1 MLKEKIAETQNEI
14 TTITSQLAKLATSA
28 PTPVLRL
35 KQKDTSRRDT
45 SSFTVIDN
53 TAQTAKKKNVN
64 STQFMSS
71 IGSVMD
77 SLKSGKNHS
86 YDDVEAPKPVV
97 TATPVAM
104 NPATNRLPKPR
115 ALSVAY
121 SAPRIFS
128 TRSLSS
134 RPPNESYTRK
144 IESTTVV
151 NAVAAAA
158 PEPPAQRPRPHARGG
173 GLPSQFRRLTAPDAQ
188 DRAAT
193 VLLRHPDL
201 LDPVA
206 TLHRDDLYYLLD
218 VEACDR
224 PAA

>member
-64 STQFMSS
+64 STQFISS

-104 NPATNRLPKPR
+104 NPATNKFRKPVKE
-115 ALSVAY
+115 AEPVAVSDSV
-121 SAPRIFS
+121 I
-128 TRSLSS
+128 L
-134 RPPNESYTRK
+134 E
-144 IESTTVV
+144 
-151 NAVAAAA
+151 
-158 PEPPAQRPRPHARGG
+158 RPRDMSEYTVPKDMGVAINKDALNEVVQEMGS
-173 GLPSQFRRLTAPDAQ
+173 SQPKFI
-188 DRAAT
+188 RAMIDE
-193 VLLRHPDL
+193 LQKK
-201 LDPVA
+201 
-206 TLHRDDLYYLLD
+206 
-218 VEACDR
+218 
-224 PAA
+224 